1 VARRA
6 DRDNWQAMALEARIH
21 HGAGRP
27 AAAAESAIES
37 LALVYFQPYIHYLLG
52 VALRQLGEDARAE
65 QSFRVALSQMPGL
78 APAHDELAALL
89 RREVSRIGEA
99 SLHMARAQV
108 LREEVAR
115 RGSSPRV
122 SLSAP
127 EAAPLVPAFERWE
140 GPPRDRSRLV
150 TIVSGLPRSGT
161 SMMMQMLAAGGIEP
175 YTDGARAADE
185 DNPRGYFEHHNA
197 TRLHED
203 ASWITGARG
212 KAVKIVAHL
221 LPYLPEGEEYR
232 IIFMLRNPEEVV
244 SSQSAMLDRLGRSGA
259 SLDARGLVR
268 AYTAQL
274 VRIQNWLRSRPDI
287 PVLPVNYAEALEDAA
302 GAVQRLELFLGEP
315 FNRTLAAAPVD
326 ATLRRQ
332 RGRAER

>member
-1 VARRA
+1 
-6 DRDNWQAMALEARIH
+6 
-21 HGAGRP
+21 
-27 AAAAESAIES
+27 
-37 LALVYFQPYIHYLLG
+37 
-52 VALRQLGEDARAE
+52 
-65 QSFRVALSQMPGL
+65 
-78 APAHDELAALL
+78 
-89 RREVSRIGEA
+89 
-99 SLHMARAQV
+99 MARAQV

-115 RGSSPRV
+115 RGSSPRI
-122 SLSAP
+122 SPSAP
-127 EAAPLVPAFERWE
+127 EAAPVAPAFERWE
-140 GPPRDRSRLV
+140 GTPRDRSRLV
-150 TIVSGLPRSGT
+150 MIVSGLPRSGT

-203 ASWITGARG
+203 ASWIAGVRG

-221 LPYLPEGEEYR
+221 L
-232 IIFMLRNPEEVV
+232 
-244 SSQSAMLDRLGRSGA
+244 
-259 SLDARGLVR
+259 
-268 AYTAQL
+268 
-274 VRIQNWLRSRPDI
+274 

-326 ATLRRQ
+326 ATLRHQ